1 MAVRETLRMSARQ
14 GKLPLTGMKRRR
26 GLPMKMVKHE
36 VSAWTV
42 GQLRKALAE
51 FPDDMAVRV
60 APLEEPGGDLE
71 APLQVVINSEVRLF
85 ADDHGPLSHRAQN
98 GDGKDYVALEC
109 DYPSG
114 DYPPAE

>member
-1 MAVRETLRMSARQ
+1 
-14 GKLPLTGMKRRR
+14 
-26 GLPMKMVKHE
+26 MKMVKHE

-42 GQLRKALAE
+42 GQIRKALADL
-51 FPDDMAVRV
+51 PDDMPVRV

-71 APLQVVINSEVRLF
+71 APLQVVVNSGVRLF

-98 GDGKDYVALEC
+98 GDGHDYLTLEC

-114 DYPPAE
+114 DYPPSD

>member
-1 MAVRETLRMSARQ
+1 MRT
-14 GKLPLTGMKRRR
+14 
-26 GLPMKMVKHE
+26 VKHE

-42 GQLRKALAE
+42 GQLRKALAD

-71 APLQVVINSEVRLF
+71 APLQVVVNSGVRLF
-85 ADDHGPLSHRAQN
+85 ADDHGPLSSRAQN
-98 GDGKDYVALEC
+98 GDGKDYLTLEC

-114 DYPPAE
+114 DYPPGD